1 MKFEIEIPEDELV
14 AAIEKKVRQYV
25 AAEAASWQVGEYI
38 RDRVRERWKATADLV
53 IAEVLDNGPELR
65 AKIAD
70 EIEKKLRAQ
79 LAVAMRQ
86 AGRL

>member
-1 MKFEIEIPEDELV
+1 MKVEIEIPEEELV

-38 RDRVRERWKATADLV
+38 RDRIREKWKATADLV

-65 AKIAD
+65 AKIAE

-86 AGRL
+86 AGR

>member
-38 RDRVRERWKATADLV
+38 RDRIRERWKATADLV

-70 EIEKKLRAQ
+70 EIEKKLRSQ

-86 AGRL
+86 AVR

>member
-1 MKFEIEIPEDELV
+1 MKFEIEIPEDDLV

-38 RDRVRERWKATADLV
+38 RDRIRERWKATADSV
-53 IAEVLDNGPELR
+53 ITEVLDNGPELR
-65 AKIAD
+65 AKIAE

-79 LAVAMRQ
+79 LTAALRQ
-86 AGRL
+86 AGR

>member
-1 MKFEIEIPEDELV
+1 MKVEIEIPEDELV

-38 RDRVRERWKATADLV
+38 RDRIREKWKATADLV
-53 IAEVLDNGPELR
+53 IAEALANGPELR
-65 AKIAD
+65 AKIAE

-79 LAVAMRQ
+79 LTAALRQ
-86 AGRL
+86 AGR

>member
-1 MKFEIEIPEDELV
+1 MKFEIEIPEDDLV
-14 AAIEKKVRQYV
+14 AAIEKNVRQYV

-38 RDRVRERWKATADLV
+38 RDRIREKWKAAADLV

-65 AKIAD
+65 AKIAE

-79 LAVAMRQ
+79 LTAALRQ
-86 AGRL
+86 AGR

>member
-1 MKFEIEIPEDELV
+1 MKVEIEIPEEELV

-38 RDRVRERWKATADLV
+38 RDRIREKWKAAADLV

-79 LAVAMRQ
+79 LTAALRQ
-86 AGRL
+86 AGR

>member
-38 RDRVRERWKATADLV
+38 RDRIREKWKAAADLV
-53 IAEVLDNGPELR
+53 IAEALGNGPELR
-65 AKIAD
+65 AKITE
-70 EIEKKLRAQ
+70 EIEKKLQAQ
-79 LAVAMRQ
+79 LALAMMRR
-86 AGRL
+86 AGR

>member
-1 MKFEIEIPEDELV
+1 MKVEIEIPEDDLV

-38 RDRVRERWKATADLV
+38 RDRIREKWKAAADLV

-65 AKIAD
+65 AKIAE

-79 LAVAMRQ
+79 LTAALRQ
-86 AGRL
+86 AGR

>member
-1 MKFEIEIPEDELV
+1 MKFEIEIPEEELV

-38 RDRVRERWKATADLV
+38 RDRIREKWKAAADLV

-65 AKIAD
+65 AKIAE

-79 LAVAMRQ
+79 LTAALRQ
-86 AGRL
+86 AGR